1 MSDTTY
7 NVNLRDDT
15 TAIFLIGDMYH
26 ASLLQASTM
35 TNVHEQG
42 LYQFVQRTTL
52 YNADPANIIDNVVQ
66 PRPANLRP
74 ILAPAPTATVLSIY
88 KLNLDAYTSVA
99 NDIRTVAQNIIN
111 GLSPSATTAL
121 NAHATNHPNILRQ
134 PWQLWDYL
142 FGIYGNYTEQQIQL
156 IKDKLNSPISDTDTL
171 ASHAVTFHQNILFLD
186 RIHQS
191 LSPVDQMAAYS
202 RSLCA
207 NSQYGQAI
215 TLYKSSQP
223 LADRTLI
230 QMTTFVEAQAP
241 NMPTQPSTLGYSA
254 AVTAAT
260 STRSVTPKPPHSNTS
275 RQQRQSG
282 TLSYCYVHGYGGHAG
297 TKCREML
304 KDPKTYDHQHLI
316 AATHTAVAGGSTWRN

>member
-142 FGIYGNYTEQQIQL
+142 FGIYGNYIEQQIQL

-316 AATHTAVAGGSTWRN
+316 AVTHTAVAGGSTWHN